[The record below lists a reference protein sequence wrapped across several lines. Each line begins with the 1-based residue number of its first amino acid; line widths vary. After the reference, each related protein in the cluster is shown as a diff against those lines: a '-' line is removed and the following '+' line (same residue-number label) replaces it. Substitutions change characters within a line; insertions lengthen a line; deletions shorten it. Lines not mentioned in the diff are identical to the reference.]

1 MSPSKGTRASV
12 VLVSRA
18 PTLRHLYLMV
28 LDELCTHPTE
38 HKFNEG
44 ISFLFLALLLM
55 DFRL

>member
-1 MSPSKGTRASV
+1 MSPSKGTQASV
-12 VLVSRA
+12 VLVSRP

-28 LDELCTHPTE
+28 LDELCTHTTE